1 MSSNKCKTWHVEF
14 SENLLKIDKNLV
26 TTKRGSCDH
35 FLTNL
40 KISDPSKV
48 RDGQIQKKILIDLHI
63 WNVKNGV
70 RMRKLDQF

>member
-1 MSSNKCKTWHVEF
+1 M
-14 SENLLKIDKNLV
+14 KIDKNLV

-40 KISDPSKV
+40 KISDLSKV
-48 RDGQIQKKILIDLHI
+48 GDGQIQNFFLIDLHI
-63 WNVKNGV
+63 WNVENGV

>member
-1 MSSNKCKTWHVEF
+1 M
-14 SENLLKIDKNLV
+14 KIDKNLV

-40 KISDPSKV
+40 KNSDPDKA
-48 RDGQIQKKILIDLHI
+48 RDGWIQKKFLIDFDI
-63 WNVKNGV
+63 WNVEIEV

>member
-1 MSSNKCKTWHVEF
+1 MSSNKCKTWPVEN
-14 SENLLKIDKNLV
+14 SENLLKIDTNLV

-40 KISDPSKV
+40 KISNPSKAG
-48 RDGQIQKKILIDLHI
+48 DGWIQKKFLIDFNI
-63 WNVKNGV
+63 WNLEIGV

>member
-1 MSSNKCKTWHVEF
+1 VEF
-14 SENLLKIDKNLV
+14 LENWMKIDKNLM

-40 KISDPSKV
+40 KIPNPSKAK
-48 RDGQIQKKILIDLHI
+48 DGRIQKKFLIDLYI
-63 WNVKNGV
+63 WNVENGV